1 MDITWFPFDQQN
13 CSLKFGTWTYHEAL
27 VNLTMKDEEADTSSY
42 QQNAE
47 WQLISA
53 FATRNSVKYACCPE
67 VYLDVTFEF
76 IIQRK
81 TIYYFNNLIIP
92 CIIIASMVIFGF
104 HTPPESG
111 EKLTLCITILMSLT
125 FFMNMVSSMMPP
137 TSDTPLIG
145 TYFSCIMVMVACS
158 VVCTVLILNYHK
170 RTVETHKMPAWVETV
185 FLKWLPWLLRM
196 EQPGAP
202 LNLKTLMMEHKLNNL
217 ERGESAP
224 SNLVPDILHFKED
237 YIGKIPGSFTL
248 LVSSFYSWEPR
259 KCQLSSAQGERGGKH
274 QLQPTAACHCRQER
288 EERERSSQRL
298 GSKVAGDICDPL
310 NQPAI
315 IHLLYR
321 KSTKRFKSFPT
332 RSSRT
337 RKITTWQQSGGW
349 QLW

>member
-158 VVCTVLILNYHK
+158 VVCTILILNYHK
-170 RTVETHKMPAWVETV
+170 RTVETHDMPEWVETI
-185 FLKWLPWLLRM
+185 FLKWLPWVLRM
-196 EQPGAP
+196 DHPGTQHT
-202 LNLKTLMMEHKLNNL
+202 LKSLMMDHTLRNL
-217 ERGESAP
+217 ERGEKLP
-224 SNLVPDILHFKED
+224 SDLMPDILHTKED
-237 YIGKIPGSFTL
+237 FIAGKIANAKFPLHKGGAEETLSSDRSNSSLPQLVTVGQREKREKELYHVMLESNLQVADHLRLLSVTL
-248 LVSSFYSWEPR
+248 LS
-259 KCQLSSAQGERGGKH
+259 L
-274 QLQPTAACHCRQER
+274 
-288 EERERSSQRL
+288 
-298 GSKVAGDICDPL
+298 
-310 NQPAI
+310 
-315 IHLLYR
+315 
-321 KSTKRFKSFPT
+321 
-332 RSSRT
+332 
-337 RKITTWQQSGGW
+337 
-349 QLW
+349 